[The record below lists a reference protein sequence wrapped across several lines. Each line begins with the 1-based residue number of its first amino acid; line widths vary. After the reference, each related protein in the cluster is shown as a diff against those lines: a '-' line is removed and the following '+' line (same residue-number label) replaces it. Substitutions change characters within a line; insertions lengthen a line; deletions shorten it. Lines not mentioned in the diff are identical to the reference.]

1 DGTAAAIERVRE
13 AKGFPI
19 KLLVQPN
26 LGAAAARNRGLRE
39 ATGEYVQFLDADD
52 RLLRDK
58 VQGQLALA
66 VHEGMPDL
74 IVGNYEGLM
83 PNGLLLPVT
92 ALHGQPWMG
101 LIKTRLGTTSANLW
115 KRTTVEALGGWDE
128 TLASRDRKST
138 RLNSSHVK

>member
-1 DGTAAAIERVRE
+1 R
-13 AKGFPI
+13 
-19 KLLVQPN
+19 
-26 LGAAAARNRGLRE
+26 
-39 ATGEYVQFLDADD
+39 D
-52 RLLRDK
+52 RRALPTRRSSD
-58 VQGQLALA
+58 LALA

-74 IVGNYEGLM
+74 IVGDYEGLM